1 MYDTS
6 SGGGDAGSVREASRT
21 GDRQEQIT
29 SEGGGGGVGDK
40 GGEQWRG
47 SREKSDDGVHVR
59 FTLYKLVCNCT
70 K

>member
-1 MYDTS
+1 M
-6 SGGGDAGSVREASRT
+6 REASRT

-59 FTLYKLVCNCT
+59 FTLYKLVCNST